1 MNSRNV
7 RTIVLATIA
16 GLITGCLGIEGT
28 LVLVPGLVYLGIE
41 HEYRMA
47 LGTTLAALV
56 LPITLGGA
64 YQYYK
69 RDDVD
74 LNIAALMGV
83 TYLIV
88 AYMSSSASFYFPDNF
103 LQGMASFLY
112 LGLGLFLFY
121 NLLHKR
127 NK

>member
-28 LVLVPGLVYLGIE
+28 FMLVPGLVYLGIE

-47 LGTTLAALV
+47 LGTTLAALI
-56 LPITLGGA
+56 LPVTLGGA

-69 RDDVD
+69 RNDVD
-74 LNIAALMGV
+74 INIAALMGV

-88 AYMSSSASFYFPDNF
+88 AYMSSSVSFYLSDDF
-103 LQGMASFLY
+103 LHGMASFLY
-112 LGLGLFLFY
+112 TGLGLFLFY

-127 NK
+127 YE